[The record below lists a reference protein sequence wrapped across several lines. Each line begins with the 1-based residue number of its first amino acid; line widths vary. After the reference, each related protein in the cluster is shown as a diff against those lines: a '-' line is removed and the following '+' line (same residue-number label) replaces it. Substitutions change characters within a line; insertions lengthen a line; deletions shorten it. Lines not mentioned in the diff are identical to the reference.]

1 MVAIINGILLAIIV
15 FLFVI
20 ALNESDFKLGLVV
33 AFALFCVVLISS
45 FLGTLIPLTLE
56 KIGINPALAS
66 GPFITTANDLVGLG
80 IYFTI
85 IHFLYFY

>member
-1 MVAIINGILLAIIV
+1 
-15 FLFVI
+15 
-20 ALNESDFKLGLVV
+20 LNESDFKLGLVV

-45 FLGTLIPLTLE
+45 CLGTLIPLILE

-66 GPFITTANDLVGLG
+66 GPFITTASDLVGLG